1 MKRIALVALLLLA
14 AAALSGVFRP
24 TGASAEDPPAQAP
37 DTVSVSGVGVVKA
50 VPDRAEVS
58 AGVETR
64 APTASAAMS
73 SNAAAMEKVIA
84 ALRDAGGKDITTQTV
99 SLSPTTD
106 DTGKPNGF
114 VASNTAS
121 AETSLAGAG
130 ALVDAAVDAG
140 ANTVWGPTLS
150 RSDADE
156 LYRRALAGAVDDA
169 KKRAEVLAA
178 AAGREIGRVVG
189 IVEQGAELPSPFFAK
204 AEAASDAST
213 PIVAGPQDTTATVS
227 VTYELR

>member
-1 MKRIALVALLLLA
+1 MKRIVLVAVLLLSA
-14 AAALSGVFRP
+14 AAFAGVLRP
-24 TGASAEDPPAQAP
+24 DGAAADDPPTVTP
-37 DTVSVSGVGVVKA
+37 DTVSVSGVGVVRA

-64 APTASAAMS
+64 AASAAAAMS
-73 SNAAAMEKVIA
+73 ANAAAMEDVIA
-84 ALRDAGGKDITTQTV
+84 ALRDAGGKDVTTQVV

-106 DTGKPNGF
+106 DTGRPNGF
-114 VASNTAS
+114 VASNSVS
-121 AETSLAGAG
+121 ATTTLANAG

-156 LYRRALAGAVDDA
+156 LYRKALATAVDDA
-169 KKRAEVLAA
+169 KLRAAALAA
-178 AAGREIGRVVG
+178 AAGREVGRVVA
-189 IVEQGAELPSPFFAK
+189 IVEQGATPGPLFAK

-213 PIVAGPQDTTATVS
+213 PIVSGPQETSATAS
-227 VTYELR
+227 VTFELR